1 MSKSKYSSKRSK
13 NQSGLGKFLSSPLGL
28 VLAGIAL
35 VAGAL
40 FALWK
45 SSQPA
50 ASNASVEVSGS
61 PSLKVDQELVDLGD
75 VPLNQTVSVSFQ
87 LTNVGDQA
95 LRFTE
100 QPYIE
105 VVEGC

>member
-1 MSKSKYSSKRSK
+1 VSKSKYSSKRRRK
-13 NQSGLGKFLSSPLGL
+13 QSSLGKILSTPLL
-28 VLAGIAL
+28 VVVAGVLL

-45 SSQPA
+45 SGQPA
-50 ASNASVEVSGS
+50 TPKVPVEVSGS
-61 PSLKVDQELVDLGD
+61 PSLEVDREIVDLGD

-87 LTNVGDQA
+87 LTNVGDET
-95 LRFTE
+95 LRFTDE
-100 QPYIE
+100 PFIE